1 MRFNRPVLAPEKK
14 TLRNCDHYTKTG
26 ESWPTEEMLGLQSTC
41 GGQEKLS
48 KLAGP
53 KKKNRG
59 SAQPEATTAEIIR
72 VHRYVTRKFPEVPKG
87 VQKTKNPTKFDQHQ
101 EYDVR
106 DGFP

>member
-1 MRFNRPVLAPEKK
+1 
-14 TLRNCDHYTKTG
+14 
-26 ESWPTEEMLGLQSTC
+26 MLGLQSTC
-41 GGQEKLS
+41 GGQEKLG

-87 VQKTKNPTKFDQHQ
+87 VEKTKIQPSLVNHQ
-101 EYDVR
+101 EYDV
-106 DGFP
+106 